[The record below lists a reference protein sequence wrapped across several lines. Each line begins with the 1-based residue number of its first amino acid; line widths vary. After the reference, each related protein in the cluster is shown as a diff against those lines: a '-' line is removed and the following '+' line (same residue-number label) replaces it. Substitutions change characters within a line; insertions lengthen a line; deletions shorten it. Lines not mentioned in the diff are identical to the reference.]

1 MSEDFSILTEVTV
14 SPLIDQTSNESSG
27 IESPLPRA
35 LIYASL
41 RAQQLKNLAGLS
53 DCGRASSAAIS
64 LTEKNLD
71 AISSDGTELSMN
83 STSTPTSRS
92 IATAISTSS
101 PE

>member
-53 DCGRASSAAIS
+53 DCGRASRAPIS
-64 LTEKNLD
+64 FTEENLD
-71 AISSDGTELSMN
+71 AISPDRTAFSIDSPL
-83 STSTPTSRS
+83 TPTFRCDGS
-92 IATAISTSS
+92 AITTSS
-101 PE
+101 PA